1 VDDTLTEFRR
11 LQRRMSLLEDQVRS
25 NEHIWSGFRRI
36 ELDMVAARSLGEVLE
51 VLVNGILRTS
61 SAVGCVTVAWIDQEY
76 ELIRMLER
84 ESEHRVLDRLVP
96 VSAEHLTAH
105 FGGAAP
111 RPWLGPYDPAHH
123 DFLFRSLTQPCG
135 SVAIV
140 PLILK
145 GELVG
150 SLNQGARGATHFG
163 KGAATDLLEH
173 LAAIT
178 ALSIDNAVSHERLK
192 LDGLTDPLTGIAN
205 RRFFER
211 RLREELGRR
220 QRSGSPLSLIVVDID
235 FFKRVNDDF
244 GHQVGDAVLVEVAR
258 VLGLGLRTS
267 DLLGRYGG
275 EEFVLLLPGTS
286 IQKAGEIAERLRTQI
301 ASMRFDMLNRS
312 VTVSVGVAVLAGSDG
327 DAEAGSELFRRAD
340 HALYRA
346 KGGGRNRVVLDGS

>member
-1 VDDTLTEFRR
+1 MDDTLTEYRR

-25 NEHIWSGFRRI
+25 NERIWSGFRRI
-36 ELDMVAARSLGEVLE
+36 ELDMVAARSLGAVLE
-51 VLVNGILRTS
+51 VLVQGILRTS
-61 SAVGCVTVAWIDQEY
+61 SAVACVTVAWIDQEY
-76 ELIRMLER
+76 ELVRMLEQ
-84 ESEHRVLDRLVP
+84 EPEHQTVERLVP
-96 VSAEHLTAH
+96 VSAGRLAAH
-105 FGGAAP
+105 FPDPVP
-111 RPWLGPYDPAHH
+111 RPWLGPYDTARHG
-123 DFLFRSLTQPCG
+123 FLFRSQAEHCG

-140 PLILK
+140 PLMLK

-163 KGAATDLLEH
+163 GGAATDLLEH

-211 RLREELGRR
+211 RLKEELGRR
-220 QRSGSPLSLIVVDID
+220 ERSGSPLSLIVVDID
-235 FFKRVNDDF
+235 LFKHINDDF

-267 DLLGRYGG
+267 DVLGRYGG
-275 EEFVLLLPGTS
+275 EEFVLLLPGTTG
-286 IQKAGEIAERLRTQI
+286 QKAGEIAERLREHI
-301 ASMRFDMLNRS
+301 AGLDFDVLDRRVS
-312 VTVSVGVAVLAGSDG
+312 VSVGVAVLGNGHIGEDAGF
-327 DAEAGSELFRRAD
+327 ELFRRAD

-346 KGGGRNRVVLDGS
+346 KEGGRNRVIVDAS